1 MEYSS
6 IRNNDSRNYIKKTS
20 RPLFRS
26 MKDDLW
32 QNMYTNSTKA
42 TTTASDK
49 RTILPFQYP
58 NFTFSM
64 VRRKLGSFLLDRT
77 IHGVKHAIFLSSFLS
92 LYTASTCTAES
103 LIDGNISSRGHN
115 GPRIISNFTGGFVA
129 GSFAGIL
136 SGKSLNGLVWGAG
149 LGCVS
154 CLASIVN

>member
-1 MEYSS
+1 
-6 IRNNDSRNYIKKTS
+6 
-20 RPLFRS
+20 

-49 RTILPFQYP
+49 RTTLPFQYP

-64 VRRKLGSFLLDRT
+64 LRRKLGSFLLDRT

-92 LYTASTCTAES
+92 LYTASTCTAEQ
-103 LIDGNISSRGHN
+103 LIDGNISSRGQN
-115 GPRIISNFTGGFVA
+115 GHKIVSNFVGGFVA
-129 GSFAGIL
+129 GSFAGAL
-136 SGKSLNGLVWGAG
+136 SGRTLNSLIWGTG

-154 CLASIVN
+154 CVSSIVNGQGT